1 MAAEDFDSHISHRD
15 ELVIPVVFLPACYQ
29 WRVTWHTEGSTLN
42 WRWFETKSAARQFA
56 ERIFLSDDGFTP
68 QELYRAV
75 SGRAAM
81 SEHDAKVAENTGL
94 HGEQLASVK
103 RSARLMR
110 AAANKLRP

>member
-1 MAAEDFDSHISHRD
+1 MDTEDFDSHITHRD
-15 ELVIPVVFLPACYQ
+15 ALAIPLPLLPLCYQ
-29 WRVTWHTEGSTLN
+29 WRVTWHEGTTLN
-42 WRWFETKSAARQFA
+42 WRWCESKSDAQAFCEKLFFPQG
-56 ERIFLSDDGFTP
+56 GFTA

-94 HGEQLASVK
+94 HGQQLAGVK
-103 RSARLMR
+103 RAARIMR